1 MNGFPRALGL
11 SLVCHAVVAAGLAAW
26 IDLAP
31 SVELAQLDLT
41 SVELSFAEDEADDQP
56 AVPLVPLPPPPD
68 AQPPEPRELPQPPVD
83 EWLPVPP
90 EAEAVPLPEP
100 APEPP
105 EPLDTPPPT
114 DKPTDTP
121 PDVPPLDMPPP
132 TPAVAPKQARI
143 DAPPKPLRTIKPDY
157 PKGAR
162 QRGEEGD
169 VVLELH
175 VTAQGAVDE
184 VKLVRSSGF
193 GELDSAALR
202 AARTARFTPAKRGR
216 DAVASTARLTLT
228 FTLKK

>member
-1 MNGFPRALGL
+1 
-11 SLVCHAVVAAGLAAW
+11 
-26 IDLAP
+26 
-31 SVELAQLDLT
+31 
-41 SVELSFAEDEADDQP
+41 
-56 AVPLVPLPPPPD
+56 
-68 AQPPEPRELPQPPVD
+68 
-83 EWLPVPP
+83 
-90 EAEAVPLPEP
+90 
-100 APEPP
+100 
-105 EPLDTPPPT
+105 
-114 DKPTDTP
+114 
-121 PDVPPLDMPPP
+121 
-132 TPAVAPKQARI
+132 VAPKQARI

-175 VTAQGAVDE
+175 VTAQGTVDE
-184 VKLVRSSGF
+184 VKIVRSSGF